1 MCTDALL
8 EEYERN
14 SFDAIALLWSL
25 KVTVHPVNYSPY
37 VCLQHNTSLFTLSLA
52 FEFRFVKAVTVS
64 EPICKEYSCLLW
76 ISLSWPLKVNFE
88 IDATYMRPCLVFAYS
103 KPDNLAQI
111 FCLIIEVMCLLKN
124 LRGLKTDK
132 FSHARFFNHQKVGHF
147 IEKSSFKER
156 R

>member
-1 MCTDALL
+1 MC
-8 EEYERN
+8 
-14 SFDAIALLWSL
+14 
-25 KVTVHPVNYSPY
+25 VYSTI
-37 VCLQHNTSLFTLSLA
+37 HHFTLSLA
-52 FEFRFVKAVTVS
+52 FEFRFVKVVTVS

-124 LRGLKTDK
+124 LSGLKTDK

-147 IEKSSFKER
+147 IENRPSRKEGSDSLNYWVFCR
-156 R
+156 ILIIF